1 MPEKMTI
8 PQRPNSDS
16 ELDDLV
22 ASLGS
27 KGEDDLHP
35 VGRVLGK
42 VNDTS
47 KWPELSMK
55 IARLNNPRFSMELLH
70 YNFVVSPEARQM
82 CVDTI
87 ARYGRQTGNIDEV
100 LNAWRAVDLTR
111 EQKDALEA
119 VVDGVPA
126 TKDAEETRLREG
138 HATVGWAKEVIA
150 RIKGREKAEN

>member
-1 MPEKMTI
+1 
-8 PQRPNSDS
+8 
-16 ELDDLV
+16 
-22 ASLGS
+22 
-27 KGEDDLHP
+27 
-35 VGRVLGK
+35 
-42 VNDTS
+42 
-47 KWPELSMK
+47 
-55 IARLNNPRFSMELLH
+55 MELLH